1 MCLLLRKLLELCE
14 TFNHFLYFGNHYKL
28 WSDVANVGSIY
39 RRKCC
44 HNIQI
49 AKSFLHAKI
58 TFSLQKLGG
67 ISVTD
72 LTSPNRKDVLKWLP
86 VSPSTGI
93 LSSPFAS
100 IASLAYFYT
109 VLQEEKKHIK
119 NIVSFFPAFL
129 IATYPFRIIAL
140 NRIPVTW
147 NNTQGKLLLLKPMV
161 IFVWIN

>member
-1 MCLLLRKLLELCE
+1 MLQMWDQFIGENVVITFKLLSLFSMPRLPFPCKSQEGFQLQ
-14 TFNHFLYFGNHYKL
+14 TSHL
-28 WSDVANVGSIY
+28 
-39 RRKCC
+39 
-44 HNIQI
+44 QI
-49 AKSFLHAKI
+49 
-58 TFSLQKLGG
+58 
-67 ISVTD
+67 
-72 LTSPNRKDVLKWLP
+72 RKDVLKWLP

-129 IATYPFRIIAL
+129 IATYPFRIVAL